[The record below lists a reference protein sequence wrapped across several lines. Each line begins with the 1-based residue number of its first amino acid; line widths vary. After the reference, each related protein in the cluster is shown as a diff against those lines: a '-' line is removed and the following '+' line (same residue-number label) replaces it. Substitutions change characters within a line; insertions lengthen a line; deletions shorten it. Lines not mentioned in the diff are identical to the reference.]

1 MVFPTFLEDCGLS
14 EESLIKFIESPDDIL
29 WQIPKMCSTSKFYC
43 ELHNYLKHSQR
54 MKLLNFSKT
63 CIGKF
68 YTKIDPYLSERNF
81 RPDNSYRYINRL
93 VQSVQEESV
102 PDVIHQEQYSTC
114 NDVSVENSILDS
126 CEPPHYNGCPAAA
139 AACRPR
145 VSFKKP
151 SYQPKNVDR
160 REHRNKLRVKSLQCT
175 IKEKD
180 SEIRKLK
187 RLLQK
192 KGRTV
197 QELQEAVDA
206 TTLKLDTTALKL
218 DTTQKTSQ
226 RKMQKLQKMLDSVL
240 SDWDALEDS
249 SETLQ
254 TENEALKSAILTLQN
269 EQETEKI
276 VIVTKNGRYYSPA
289 IRKLYYSLLANQ
301 VPAARI
307 REIVST
313 VLQCFVPDCDSSCIE
328 LPKERCAGY
337 MRREE
342 LATIGMAQKA
352 HTLCEE
358 IRCGKSFHLNSDG
371 TTKYQHK
378 INGVAVNGLV
388 LSINE
393 ISDGSAETIIEDIG
407 KELDKLRETARQL
420 NLPNA
425 DSINWTLFSSSSADS
440 ASTQKKLNRLLQE
453 RRNNDEEE
461 YGPFEDS
468 GIEIIQN
475 FCAMHL
481 GVNLRK
487 AFIHAVSPVD
497 AESSHQYAVVDSFIH
512 AFAKEFG
519 VNGTP
524 EYGAGGIKFPD
535 FLDIRCNDSDD
546 QYYKECV
553 KVRLARQVGSRY
565 FVTAANASKAFYLI
579 PAAIEF
585 LRFNGI
591 SDTSGNRLEKEL
603 FIQFQD
609 PTILALLKADSL
621 IFYFVYADLTNLAK
635 SNYLNKSAYDMGQHY
650 LELKT
655 YLEEVEKHPE
665 VTQDKNYQ
673 VFPSEQRLY
682 CDSAVNPRE
691 HHKPVW
697 NRLFQE
703 DGYDDIVL
711 AKLSSGATAMKEK
724 LVVYASSQLPGGAYW
739 DPDPEVKS
747 ILSTIKPTND
757 LCESILGL
765 NDYLTTAIP
774 NMTQFT
780 KSTMVAVKKNK
791 TIKWLQTLPEA
802 QQDDLTLFAMQ
813 KRRDVTVAYKEEQIK
828 LKRRRQE
835 LMIQAK
841 ERRELLEKKA
851 AEERESLSKIH
862 LITSVEELELLFAD
876 IDDSEGSAARAIR
889 NWLFL
894 KSRYVSGRK

>member
-1 MVFPTFLEDCGLS
+1 
-14 EESLIKFIESPDDIL
+14 
-29 WQIPKMCSTSKFYC
+29 
-43 ELHNYLKHSQR
+43 

-102 PDVIHQEQYSTC
+102 PDVIHREQYSTC

-139 AACRPR
+139 AAAYRPR

-206 TTLKLDTTALKL
+206 TTLKLDTTTLKL

-269 EQETEKI
+269 EQETEKV
-276 VIVTKNGRYYSPA
+276 VIKNGRYYSPA

-371 TTKYQHK
+371 TSKYQHK

-407 KELDKLRETARQL
+407 KELDKLRETACQL

-487 AFIHAVSPVD
+487 AFSYTCCF
-497 AESSHQYAVVDSFIH
+497 SC
-512 AFAKEFG
+512 G
-519 VNGTP
+519 
-524 EYGAGGIKFPD
+524 
-535 FLDIRCNDSDD
+535 C
-546 QYYKECV
+546 
-553 KVRLARQVGSRY
+553 
-565 FVTAANASKAFYLI
+565 
-579 PAAIEF
+579 
-585 LRFNGI
+585 
-591 SDTSGNRLEKEL
+591 
-603 FIQFQD
+603 
-609 PTILALLKADSL
+609 
-621 IFYFVYADLTNLAK
+621 
-635 SNYLNKSAYDMGQHY
+635 
-650 LELKT
+650 
-655 YLEEVEKHPE
+655 
-665 VTQDKNYQ
+665 
-673 VFPSEQRLY
+673 
-682 CDSAVNPRE
+682 RE
-691 HHKPVW
+691 
-697 NRLFQE
+697 
-703 DGYDDIVL
+703 
-711 AKLSSGATAMKEK
+711 LSSIC
-724 LVVYASSQLPGGAYW
+724 S
-739 DPDPEVKS
+739 
-747 ILSTIKPTND
+747 
-757 LCESILGL
+757 CR
-765 NDYLTTAIP
+765 
-774 NMTQFT
+774 QFYT
-780 KSTMVAVKKNK
+780 CICQRIWCQWHT
-791 TIKWLQTLPEA
+791 
-802 QQDDLTLFAMQ
+802 
-813 KRRDVTVAYKEEQIK
+813 
-828 LKRRRQE
+828 
-835 LMIQAK
+835 
-841 ERRELLEKKA
+841 
-851 AEERESLSKIH
+851 
-862 LITSVEELELLFAD
+862 
-876 IDDSEGSAARAIR
+876 
-889 NWLFL
+889 
-894 KSRYVSGRK
+894 